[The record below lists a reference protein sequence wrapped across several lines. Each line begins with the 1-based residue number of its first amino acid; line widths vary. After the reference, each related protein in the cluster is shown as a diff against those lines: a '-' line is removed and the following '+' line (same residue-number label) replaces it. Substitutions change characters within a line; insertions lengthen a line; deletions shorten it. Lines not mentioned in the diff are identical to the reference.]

1 MINNFDLQ
9 IKIDKIENKLNNIEE
24 LLNKLLEKKFSNSN
38 NQYLNNSIFED
49 NILTNNNEILF
60 KSIPNMPMLKR
71 MHAFNKE
78 DYFENSLNSLNSLN
92 NSINF

>member
-49 NILTNNNEILF
+49 NILTNNNEIIF

-78 DYFENSLNSLNSLN
+78 DYFENSLNSLN